1 MARCW
6 LAVAPKAA
14 GWLDARDFGEGFRLK
29 KVGGGGEVAGRV
41 LWGCFVRLSIVIMYQ
56 FEIGFYF
63 ANSYQ
68 YIFC

>member
-1 MARCW
+1 MARGW

-29 KVGGGGEVAGRV
+29 KVGGGGGGGRG
-41 LWGCFVRLSIVIMYQ
+41 LWECFVRLSIVFLYQ

-63 ANSYQ
+63 ANSYL